1 MRLLPLAALRRDREQ
16 NHIQKVHWNVVEK
29 CPLLILFLSVL
40 MGSSDQ
46 IKLPENCMAEET

>member
-1 MRLLPLAALRRDREQ
+1 MAL
-16 NHIQKVHWNVVEK
+16 NHIQKVHWNIVEK
-29 CPLLILFLSVL
+29 FLLLILFLSVL